1 MAITLLWNLHN
12 LWPFSTF
19 KSNQLKSS
27 KQLVNKLNISDHTKQ
42 FVFALRDSKTQS
54 LIYILSS
61 LNLSERS
68 SFDAKSLINEIKPD
82 AVIVQSGAGVSPFED
97 DDQNDHVLDDF
108 PVPTSSF
115 GVIKRCFLDKIGRDK
130 YESVAGDF
138 VLREIFGTGFN
149 GPLLAAKKAAENVG
163 SAFIVVQSPLGN
175 SCLIN
180 NNNDS
185 NSNSNSNDNDSNN
198 SCGGVDAGNG
208 FRNIGNS
215 LVPQPQGSVSLAS
228 IAMKRFSLNKDV
240 RMVLAEGLSGYMD
253 PLLIVDSKTD
263 SVSEGSK
270 MEIQP
275 ATSYETPAFAKP
287 IYPLLE
293 DLYEMFSDLPSM
305 GKALG
310 HVQKML
316 LDVNR
321 GEVLDAKTVS
331 EVYTFR
337 IAVEGLRIALNNKG
351 MRPIVE
357 KGVSNSKKVEF
368 SELPVDEKSQ
378 VLFAQVIRSQTDK
391 FKTIVAV
398 VDASSLAG
406 IRKHWDTPLP
416 DEIKEIVGELITD
429 SDGKGVSL
437 NHGDRKRLLADR
449 PVVAVGA
456 GATAVLGASSLTK
469 VVPMSTLTKIVTFK
483 TPASLKIVLSQMQKL
498 LSVALGPSKVVAPGF
513 ATSGAKT
520 SGFMK
525 AAASAEKIR
534 AVTHSVIASAEKTSV
549 SAMRTAF
556 YEIMR
561 KRKIQRIGFLP
572 WATFAGSIGTCTGLL
587 LYGDGIECAIE
598 SVPAAPSI
606 ASLGR
611 GIQNLRE
618 ASQAVMQ
625 TEGTRVQ
632 KSIESLVNKIR
643 KSRDQ

>member
-1 MAITLLWNLHN
+1 MAVTLFWNLQN

-61 LNLSERS
+61 LNLSQRS

-82 AVIVQSGAGVSPFED
+82 AVIVQSGAADVSPFD
-97 DDQNDHVLDDF
+97 QDDQNHDHVLDDF
-108 PVPTSSF
+108 PVPISSF
-115 GVIKRCFLDKIGRDK
+115 GVIKRCFVDKIGRDK
-130 YESVAGDF
+130 YESVAADF
-138 VLREIFGTGFN
+138 VLREIFGTAFN

-185 NSNSNSNDNDSNN
+185 NSNSNGNDSNN
-198 SCGGVDAGNG
+198 SSGGVDAGNG
-208 FRNIGNS
+208 FRNIRNS
-215 LVPQPQGSVSLAS
+215 LVPQQQGAVSLAS

-253 PLLIVDSKTD
+253 PLLVVDSKND

-270 MEIQP
+270 VEIQP
-275 ATSYETPAFAKP
+275 ITSYETPAFAES

-378 VLFAQVIRSQTDK
+378 VLFAQAIRSQTDK

>member
-1 MAITLLWNLHN
+1 MAITLLWNLQN
-12 LWPFSTF
+12 LWPFSSF
-19 KSNQLKSS
+19 KSNEFKSS
-27 KQLVNKLNISDHTKQ
+27 KQLVNKLNIPDHTKQ
-42 FVFALRDSKTQS
+42 FVFALRDPKTQS

-68 SFDAKSLINEIKPD
+68 SFDAQSLIDEIKPD
-82 AVIVQSGAGVSPFED
+82 AVIVQAGPGAGGFSPFED
-97 DDQNDHVLDDF
+97 EEFDV

-115 GVIKRCFLDKIGRDK
+115 GVVKRCFVDKIGRDK

-149 GPLLAAKKAAENVG
+149 GHLLAAKKAAHDVG
-163 SAFIVVQSPLGN
+163 SDFIVVQSPLG
-175 SCLIN
+175 SSSWS

-185 NSNSNSNDNDSNN
+185 NSNSNNNNNNN
-198 SCGGVDAGNG
+198 SGGVDGGNR
-208 FRNIGNS
+208 FMSIVNS
-215 LVPQPQGSVSLAS
+215 LVPQQQSAGLMALR
-228 IAMKRFSLNKDV
+228 RFSVNKDV

-253 PLLIVDSKTD
+253 PLLIGNSKNG
-263 SVSEGSK
+263 SVSEAGSV
-270 MEIQP
+270 EIQP
-275 ATSYETPAFAKP
+275 TTSYDTPAFAKSV
-287 IYPLLE
+287 YPLLE
-293 DLYEMFSDLPSM
+293 DLHDMFSDLPSM
-305 GKALG
+305 GNALA

-321 GEVLDAKTVS
+321 GEVLDTRMVS

-351 MRPIVE
+351 LRPIGE
-357 KGVSNSKKVEF
+357 KGVSKSDKVEF
-368 SELPVDEKSQ
+368 SELEVDEKSQ
-378 VLFAQVIRSQTDK
+378 VLFAQSIRSQTDR

-398 VDASSLAG
+398 VDAGVLAG

-416 DEIKEIVGELITD
+416 DEVKELVGELITY
-429 SDGKGVSL
+429 SEGKGVSL
-437 NHGDRKRLLADR
+437 NYGDRKRLLADR

-469 VVPMSTLTKIVTFK
+469 VVPMSTLTKVVTFK
-483 TPASLKIVLSQMQKL
+483 IPTSLKIILSQMQKI
-498 LSVALGPSKVVAPGF
+498 LSVAVGPSKVVAPGF

-534 AVTHSVIASAEKTSV
+534 VVTHSVIASVEKTSV

-561 KRKIQRIGFLP
+561 KRKLQRVGFLP

-598 SVPAAPSI
+598 SLPAAPSI

-611 GIQNLRE
+611 GIQNLHE

-632 KSIESLVNKIR
+632 KSIESLVNRIR
-643 KSRDQ
+643 KARDQ

>member
-1 MAITLLWNLHN
+1 MAITLLWNLQN
-12 LWPFSTF
+12 LWPFSSF
-19 KSNQLKSS
+19 KSTDLKSS
-27 KQLVNKLNISDHTKQ
+27 KQLVNKLNLPDHTKQ
-42 FVFALRDSKTQS
+42 FVFALRDPKTQS

-68 SFDAKSLINEIKPD
+68 SFDAQSLINEIKPD
-82 AVIVQSGAGVSPFED
+82 AVIVQAGAGGFSPLD
-97 DDQNDHVLDDF
+97 DDEDEFDV

-115 GVIKRCFLDKIGRDK
+115 GVIRRCFVDKIGKDK

-138 VLREIFGTGFN
+138 VLREIFGTGFD
-149 GPLLAAKKAAENVG
+149 GPLLAAKKAAQDVG
-163 SAFIVVQSPLGN
+163 SDFVVVQSPLGSSCWSNHNN
-175 SCLIN
+175 SDS
-180 NNNDS
+180 DS
-185 NSNSNSNDNDSNN
+185 NSNNS
-198 SCGGVDAGNG
+198 GGVDGGNR
-208 FRNIGNS
+208 FMSIVNS
-215 LVPQPQGSVSLAS
+215 LVPQQQTAGSLAS
-228 IAMKRFSLNKDV
+228 MARRFSVNKDV

-253 PLLIVDSKTD
+253 PLLIGNSKKE
-263 SVSEGSK
+263 SVSEVGSV
-270 MEIQP
+270 EIKP
-275 ATSYETPAFAKP
+275 MASYDTPAFAKSV
-287 IYPLLE
+287 YPLLE
-293 DLYEMFSDLPSM
+293 DLHDMFSDLPSM
-305 GKALG
+305 GNALA

-321 GEVLDAKTVS
+321 GEVLDTRTVS

-351 MRPIVE
+351 LRPIDG
-357 KGVSNSKKVEF
+357 KGVSKSDKVEF
-368 SELPVDEKSQ
+368 SELEVDEKSQ
-378 VLFAQVIRSQTDK
+378 VLFAQSIRSQTDK
-391 FKTIVAV
+391 FKTIVAI
-398 VDASSLAG
+398 VDAGVLAG

-416 DEIKEIVGELITD
+416 DEVKEIVGELITD
-429 SDGKGVSL
+429 SEGKGVSL
-437 NHGDRKRLLADR
+437 NNGDRKRLLADR

-469 VVPMSTLTKIVTFK
+469 VVPMSTLTKVVTFK
-483 TPASLKIVLSQMQKL
+483 IPTSLKIILSQMQKI
-498 LSVALGPSKVVAPGF
+498 LSVAVGPSKVVAPGF

-534 AVTHSVIASAEKTSV
+534 VVTHSVIASVEKTSV

-561 KRKIQRIGFLP
+561 KRKLQRIGFLP
-572 WATFAGSIGTCTGLL
+572 WATFAGSVGTCTGLL

-598 SVPAAPSI
+598 SLPAAPSI

-611 GIQNLRE
+611 GIQNLHE

-632 KSIESLVNKIR
+632 KSVESLVNRIR
-643 KSRDQ
+643 KAKDQ

>member
-1 MAITLLWNLHN
+1 MAITFLWNLQN

-19 KSNQLKSS
+19 KQPNSLKSS
-27 KQLVNKLNISDHTKQ
+27 QQLVSKLNIPNQTKQ
-42 FVFALRDSKTQS
+42 FVFAFHDPNSQS

-68 SFDAKSLINEIKPD
+68 SSDAITLINEIKPD
-82 AVIVQSGAGVSPFED
+82 AVIVQSGGSVSPFED
-97 DDQNDHVLDDF
+97 DDKDDIL
-108 PVPTSSF
+108 VPTSSF
-115 GVIKRCFLDKIGRDK
+115 GVIKRCFVDKIGRDR
-130 YESVAGDF
+130 YETVAGDF
-138 VLREIFGTGFN
+138 VLKEIFGTGFY
-149 GPLLAAKKAAENVG
+149 GPVLAAKKAAKFVG
-163 SAFIVVQSPLGN
+163 SEFILVQSPLGN
-175 SCLIN
+175 SCFSSN
-180 NNNDS
+180 NNNNEKHGSSD
-185 NSNSNSNDNDSNN
+185 NN
-198 SCGGVDAGNG
+198 SSAIVDAGNR
-208 FRNIGNS
+208 FITIVNS
-215 LVPQPQGSVSLAS
+215 LVPQQQVAS
-228 IAMKRFSLNKDV
+228 IGLKRFSMNKDV
-240 RMVLAEGLSGYMD
+240 RMVLAEGLSSYMD
-253 PLLIVDSKTD
+253 PLLIGSTKNE
-263 SVSEGSK
+263 SVSEVGSV
-270 MEIQP
+270 EIQP
-275 ATSYETPAFAKP
+275 KTSYDTPAFAKS

-293 DLYEMFSDLPSM
+293 DLHDMFSDLPSM

-321 GEVLDAKTVS
+321 GEVLDAKIVS

-337 IAVEGLRIALNNKG
+337 IAVEGLRIALNNRG
-351 MRPIVE
+351 MRSIVD
-357 KGVSNSKKVEF
+357 KGVSKASKVEF
-368 SELPVDEKSQ
+368 SELPVDDKSQ
-378 VLFAQVIRSQTDK
+378 VLFAQAIRSQTDK

-398 VDASSLAG
+398 VDASALAG

-416 DEIKEIVGELITD
+416 DDVKEIVGGLITD

-437 NHGDRKRLLADR
+437 NHGDRKRLIADR

-469 VVPMSTLTKIVTFK
+469 VVPVSTLTKVVSFK
-483 TPASLKIVLSQMQKL
+483 IPTSLKIILSQMQKV
-498 LSVALGPSKVVAPGF
+498 LSVSLGPSN
-513 ATSGAKT
+513 T

-534 AVTHSVIASAEKTSV
+534 AVTHGVIYSAEKTSV
-549 SAMRTAF
+549 SAMRAAF

-561 KRKIQRIGFLP
+561 KRKIQRVGFLP

-587 LYGDGIECAIE
+587 LYGDGIECAVE
-598 SVPAAPSI
+598 SLPAAPSI

-632 KSIESLVNKIR
+632 KSIESLVNRITKP
-643 KSRDQ
+643 RDQ

>member
-1 MAITLLWNLHN
+1 MAITLLWNLQN

-42 FVFALRDSKTQS
+42 FVFALRDPKTQS

-68 SFDAKSLINEIKPD
+68 SFDAKSLISEIKPD
-82 AVIVQSGAGVSPFED
+82 AVIVQSGAAVSPFD
-97 DDQNDHVLDDF
+97 DDDDVLDF
-108 PVPTSSF
+108 PVPISSF
-115 GVIKRCFLDKIGRDK
+115 GVIKRCFVDKIGTDK

-163 SAFIVVQSPLGN
+163 STFIVVQSPLGT

-185 NSNSNSNDNDSNN
+185 NSNSNDNDSTN
-198 SCGGVDAGNG
+198 SSGGVDAGNG

-215 LVPQPQGSVSLAS
+215 LVPQQQGAASLAS

-253 PLLIVDSKTD
+253 PLLVVDSKND
-263 SVSEGSK
+263 SVLETGK
-270 MEIQP
+270 VEIQP
-275 ATSYETPAFAKP
+275 TSSYETPAFAKP

-293 DLYEMFSDLPSM
+293 DLHEMFSDLPSM

-351 MRPIVE
+351 MRQIVE
-357 KGVSNSKKVEF
+357 KDVSKSKKFEF
-368 SELPVDEKSQ
+368 SELPADDKSQ
-378 VLFAQVIRSQTDK
+378 VLFAQAIRSQTDK

-398 VDASSLAG
+398 VDASALAG

-416 DEIKEIVGELITD
+416 GEIKEIVGELIMD

-437 NHGDRKRLLADR
+437 NPGDKKRLLADR

-469 VVPMSTLTKIVTFK
+469 VVPMSTLTKIVTLK

-498 LSVALGPSKVVAPGF
+498 LSVALGPSKFVPGF

-520 SGFMK
+520 PGIMK

-618 ASQAVMQ
+618 ASQVVMQ

-643 KSRDQ
+643 KARDQ

>member
-1 MAITLLWNLHN
+1 MAITLLWNLQN
-12 LWPFSTF
+12 LWPFSSF
-19 KSNQLKSS
+19 KSDDLKSS
-27 KQLVNKLNISDHTKQ
+27 KQLVNKLNIPDHTKQ
-42 FVFALRDSKTQS
+42 FVFALRDPKTQS

-68 SFDAKSLINEIKPD
+68 SFDAQSLINEIKPD
-82 AVIVQSGAGVSPFED
+82 AVIVQAGAGGFSPFED
-97 DDQNDHVLDDF
+97 EEFHV

-115 GVIKRCFLDKIGRDK
+115 GVVKRCFVDKIGRDK

-138 VLREIFGTGFN
+138 VLREIFGTGFD
-149 GPLLAAKKAAENVG
+149 GHLLAAKKAARDVG
-163 SAFIVVQSPLGN
+163 SDFIVVQSPLGN
-175 SCLIN
+175 SCWS

-185 NSNSNSNDNDSNN
+185 NNN
-198 SCGGVDAGNG
+198 SGGVDGGNR
-208 FRNIGNS
+208 FMSIVNS
-215 LVPQPQGSVSLAS
+215 LVPQQQSAGSMALRRFSVS
-228 IAMKRFSLNKDV
+228 KNV

-253 PLLIVDSKTD
+253 PLLIGNSKND
-263 SVSEGSK
+263 SVSAGSV
-270 MEIQP
+270 EIQP
-275 ATSYETPAFAKP
+275 TTSYDTPAFAKSV
-287 IYPLLE
+287 YPLLE
-293 DLYEMFSDLPSM
+293 DLHDMFSDLPSM
-305 GKALG
+305 GNALA

-316 LDVNR
+316 LNVNR
-321 GEVLDAKTVS
+321 GEVLDTRTVS

-351 MRPIVE
+351 LRPIGE
-357 KGVSNSKKVEF
+357 KGVSKSDKVEF
-368 SELPVDEKSQ
+368 SELEVDEKSQ
-378 VLFAQVIRSQTDK
+378 VLFAQSIRSQTDK

-398 VDASSLAG
+398 VDAGVLAG

-416 DEIKEIVGELITD
+416 DEVKEIVGELITD
-429 SDGKGVSL
+429 SEGKGVSL
-437 NHGDRKRLLADR
+437 NNGDRKRLLADR
-449 PVVAVGA
+449 PVMAVGA

-469 VVPMSTLTKIVTFK
+469 VVPMSTLTKVVTFK
-483 TPASLKIVLSQMQKL
+483 IPTSLKIILSQMQKI
-498 LSVALGPSKVVAPGF
+498 LSVAVGPSKVVAPGF

-520 SGFMK
+520 SGLMK

-534 AVTHSVIASAEKTSV
+534 VVTHSVIASVEKTSV

-561 KRKIQRIGFLP
+561 KRKLQRVGFLP

-598 SVPAAPSI
+598 SLPAAPSI

-611 GIQNLRE
+611 GIQNLHE

-632 KSIESLVNKIR
+632 KSIESLVNRIR
-643 KSRDQ
+643 KARDQ

>member
-1 MAITLLWNLHN
+1 
-12 LWPFSTF
+12 
-19 KSNQLKSS
+19 
-27 KQLVNKLNISDHTKQ
+27 
-42 FVFALRDSKTQS
+42 
-54 LIYILSS
+54 
-61 LNLSERS
+61 
-68 SFDAKSLINEIKPD
+68 
-82 AVIVQSGAGVSPFED
+82 
-97 DDQNDHVLDDF
+97 
-108 PVPTSSF
+108 
-115 GVIKRCFLDKIGRDK
+115 
-130 YESVAGDF
+130 
-138 VLREIFGTGFN
+138 
-149 GPLLAAKKAAENVG
+149 
-163 SAFIVVQSPLGN
+163 
-175 SCLIN
+175 LIN

-185 NSNSNSNDNDSNN
+185 NGNSNDNDSNN
-198 SCGGVDAGNG
+198 SSGGVDAGNG
-208 FRNIGNS
+208 FRNIRNS
-215 LVPQPQGSVSLAS
+215 LVPQQQGAVSLAS

-253 PLLIVDSKTD
+253 PLLVVDSKND

-270 MEIQP
+270 VEIQP
-275 ATSYETPAFAKP
+275 TTSYETPAFAES

-378 VLFAQVIRSQTDK
+378 VLFAQAIRSQTDK